1 MHQAQVLLLVEDEP
15 LVALAIQD
23 ALEVAGYSV
32 IMADDGHT
40 GAAALES
47 RIGEVAGLITDIRLG
62 CGPDGWRLARQARER
77 RPDLPVL
84 YVTGDSACDWSVQG
98 VSGSA
103 VLQKPFQTERMLAE
117 LRGMLGH

>member
-1 MHQAQVLLLVEDEP
+1 
-15 LVALAIQD
+15 
-23 ALEVAGYSV
+23 
-32 IMADDGHT
+32 
-40 GAAALES
+40 
-47 RIGEVAGLITDIRLG
+47 LG